1 MKLNAED
8 FRVPEGK
15 KITLETW
22 PTLVEPAYESKGD
35 YQKHLA
41 TQIAHLSALQQLL
54 YATNR
59 LAVLLIFQAMDA
71 AGNVGV
77 IKHLMSGVN
86 PRGRLVLVL
95 VLCLAS
101 GAAMDA
107 AMGPHSGKGSGELGL
122 VRGVLKAFCLGDVM
136 LAHALYSTT
145 SGSPR

>member
-1 MKLNAED
+1 MKLDAED

-15 KITLETW
+15 KVTLEKW
-22 PTLVEPAYESKGD
+22 PTVVEP
-35 YQKHLA
+35 
-41 TQIAHLSALQQLL
+41 AHLSALQQLL